1 MGLKLLLYILL
12 GENISLLCIRF
23 GNINGVFYVC
33 MGIWMANGKIGAE
46 NKNKNHEKIIAL
58 EYGANFLIY

>member
-1 MGLKLLLYILL
+1 
-12 GENISLLCIRF
+12 
-23 GNINGVFYVC
+23 
-33 MGIWMANGKIGAE
+33 MANGKIGAE